1 MKRIIGVCFVLLLMA
16 SLAFASSPKE
26 RRFICVGM
34 SEGEVLQKIGRPD
47 SESIDSGGAA
57 KETVKR
63 WIYLPAEGDPQT
75 ITTVVFKNGQVFQVT
90 REISR

>member
-1 MKRIIGVCFVLLLMA
+1 MKRIIGVCVLLLLIA
-16 SLAFASSPKE
+16 SVAFAASANE

-34 SEGEVLQKIGRPD
+34 SEGEVLQKIGKPD

-57 KETVKR
+57 METVKR

-75 ITTVVFKNGQVFQVT
+75 ITTVVLKNGQVFQIT